1 MSKETEWGI
10 QEDYWKKTKGKRFTI
25 MKQLVKTNRQ
35 KVTIHSLCQ
44 PNNINLQKYKSILLD
59 KLEDTLEITDFD
71 IIKIRSEML
80 NETANINPIDKK

>member
-1 MSKETEWGI
+1 
-10 QEDYWKKTKGKRFTI
+10 